1 MINNDENLGH
11 SEKSIDIDKEDL
23 FSYFKSR
30 NFSSKKYKNSMIN
43 YGFDIIKS
51 KRNKMKTCYK
61 QKKSIFFNELLHN
74 EIFEN
79 SKNECFIEKNENK
92 KKINKENNKKKI
104 NELKI
109 KNIFLNSLN
118 DNKLKTAHIRNIE
131 SISKIQNENL
141 SYLFDKNTR
150 MNSDSLKKVKNI
162 YTDYMIRKE
171 KILGK
176 LKLLNKKRNPFNLS
190 SEKFKDYQWKTNSNR
205 VRYHNIKSIKSSNSE
220 SNLDNKR
227 ITCFLKR
234 KTVDNIPL
242 TFPIYLLYKNEFN
255 SNSEKKRV
263 ENILN
268 KFICLKTHIDSDPSN
283 SRQMIKEFVLENTNK
298 SIKEISN
305 QNIKNFLDYL
315 NVINFSFDSN
325 KTIKELINIA
335 LNYKKDSTKEKVINL
350 KNNMKYNFKLN
361 ILNNTVKN
369 KIKVINKSKNCK
381 SNSFPIKKNIIKN
394 LINSND
400 KILNIKNKDLNIII
414 KDLENELNQVNDNKV
429 STDNI
434 LGDLNSKN
442 YKKNKSNIK
451 YNFDSSVRIKNICL
465 LNRNLSQR
473 YKELFSQNNKREKK
487 NKSLRKINE
496 RMYYNTIKKNPIE
509 EFDMD
514 KIRKNLKLTEFIV
527 LQRARQTLM
536 IQKESQKYS
545 DIMNSKC
552 KKY

>member
-1 MINNDENLGH
+1 MSNNNKNLGH

-30 NFSSKKYKNSMIN
+30 NFSSIKYKNSIIN
-43 YGFDIIKS
+43 CDLDIIKS
-51 KRNKMKTCYK
+51 KSNKMKTCYK
-61 QKKSIFFNELLHN
+61 QKKPLFFNELLHN

-79 SKNECFIEKNENK
+79 SINKSFIEKNEKEK
-92 KKINKENNKKKI
+92 KLNKENNMKKI

-118 DNKLKTAHIRNIE
+118 DNELKNAGIGNIN

-150 MNSDSLKKVKNI
+150 QNSDSLKKVKTI
-162 YTDYMIRKE
+162 YTDYMKRKGI
-171 KILGK
+171 ILQK
-176 LKLLNKKRNPFNLS
+176 LKLLNKNKNPLYLS
-190 SEKFKDYQWKTNSNR
+190 SEKFKDCQWKTNSNR
-205 VRYHNIKSIKSSNSE
+205 TRYHNIKTLKSSSSE
-220 SNLDNKR
+220 SSLDNKR
-227 ITCFLKR
+227 ITCFLRR
-234 KTVDNIPL
+234 KNVDNIPL

-268 KFICLKTHIDSDPSN
+268 KFVCLKTYIDNDPSN
-283 SRQMIKEFVLENTNK
+283 SHQIIKEFVLKNTNK
-298 SIKEISN
+298 SIEEISN
-305 QNIKNFLDYL
+305 ENIKNFLDYL

-335 LNYKKDSTKEKVINL
+335 LNYKKDNSKENIINL
-350 KNNMKYNFKLN
+350 KNNMKYNFKSN
-361 ILNNTVKN
+361 VLNNTVKN
-369 KIKVINKSKNCK
+369 KIKVINKSKKNK
-381 SNSFPIKKNIIKN
+381 SNNFSIKKNIIKN
-394 LINSND
+394 LINYND
-400 KILNIKNKDLNIII
+400 KLLDIKSKDLNILI
-414 KDLENELNQVNDNKV
+414 KSLEKELNQINDNKF

-434 LGDLNSKN
+434 LLDLHNKN
-442 YKKNKSNIK
+442 NKKKKNITK
-451 YNFDSSVRIKNICL
+451 YNFDFNENIKNICL
-465 LNRNLSQR
+465 MNRNLSQK
-473 YKELFSQNNKREKK
+473 YKSFCDQNDKTEKK
-487 NKSLRKINE
+487 KKSLRKINE
-496 RMYYNTIKKNPIE
+496 RMYYNSIKKNPIE
-509 EFDMD
+509 EFDME

-527 LQRARQTLM
+527 LQRTRKTLM